1 MPYQTINPF
10 TEKLVKTFP
19 EQTDEQLQSIIAQ
32 AEDTYSNDWSKRSL
46 ADRKKI
52 LKNAV
57 KIFREKHEEF
67 AQYITLEMGKLLT
80 ESRGEVDLSADILEY
95 YADNA
100 EAFLAPE
107 KLKVSGGEAVVENT
121 PLGVLFC
128 IEPWNFP
135 YYQLARVAGPNLMLG
150 NTLIVKHAPNVPQC
164 ALAFEKLFLEAGAP
178 KGTYTNVFIS
188 NEQAATV
195 VADPRIK
202 GVALTG
208 SERAGSAVAAVAG
221 KALKKST
228 MELGGADAFI
238 VLGDADMDKAIEWA
252 IFGRMNNAGQCCV
265 AAKRFILEETI
276 ADEFLN
282 RFKGAL
288 AKFVPGDPTDPKTT
302 LAPLCTERA
311 LTLVESQ
318 IESAVKGGATVLL
331 GGKRVDRPGYFL
343 EPTILTNIKPE
354 NPVFHQ
360 EFFAPVAL
368 IFRVKNDDEA
378 VKLAND
384 SPYGLGGSVITK
396 DIERGKRI
404 ARQID
409 TGMVFINQAT
419 WTAPDLP
426 FGGVKN
432 SGYGRELSDL
442 GIGEF
447 VNKKL
452 IRVA

>member
-1 MPYQTINPF
+1 MSYQTINPF

-19 EQTDEQLQSIIAQ
+19 EHNNEQLESIIAQ
-32 AEDTYSNDWSKRSL
+32 AEETYRKDWSLRSI

-57 KIFREKHEEF
+57 KIFREKREEF
-67 AQYITLEMGKLLT
+67 AGYITLEIGKLIT

-107 KLKVSGGEAVVENT
+107 KLNVAGGEALVESE

-164 ALAFEKLFLEAGAP
+164 ALAFERLFLDAGAP
-178 KGTYTNVFIS
+178 KGAYTNVYIS
-188 NEQAATV
+188 NQQAATV

-208 SERAGSAVAAVAG
+208 SERAGSAVAAEAG
-221 KALKKST
+221 KALKKNT
-228 MELGGADAFI
+228 MELGGSDAFI
-238 VLGDADMDKAIEWA
+238 VLDDADMDKAIEWGVW
-252 IFGRMNNAGQCCV
+252 GRMNNAGQCCV
-265 AAKRFILEETI
+265 GAKRFILHEKI
-276 ADEFLN
+276 ADEFLS
-282 RFKGAL
+282 RFKSEL
-288 AKFVPGDPTDPKTT
+288 AKFVPGDPTDAKTT
-302 LAPLCTERA
+302 LAPLCTDGA
-311 LTLVESQ
+311 MKLVERQ
-318 IESAVKGGATVLL
+318 IDTAIKGGATVLL

-343 EPTILTNIKPE
+343 EPTILTNIQPE
-354 NPVFHQ
+354 NPAYYQ
-360 EFFAPVAL
+360 EFFSPVAM
-368 IFRVKNDDEA
+368 IFRVKTDEEA
-378 VKLAND
+378 VRLAND
-384 SPYGLGGSVITK
+384 SPYGLGGSIITK

-409 TGMVFINQAT
+409 TGMVFINQAC

>member
-10 TEKLVKTFP
+10 TEKLVKTFT

-57 KIFREKHEEF
+57 KIFREKREEF
-67 AQYITLEMGKLLT
+67 ARYITLEMGKLLT

-100 EAFLAPE
+100 ETFLAPE
-107 KLKVSGGEAVVENT
+107 KLKVSGGEAVVENA

-195 VADPRIK
+195 IADPRIK

-208 SERAGSAVAAVAG
+208 SERAGSAVAAEAG

-265 AAKRFILEETI
+265 AAKRLILEETI
-276 ADEFLN
+276 ADEFVN
-282 RFKGAL
+282 RFKAAL

-368 IFRVKNDDEA
+368 IFRVKNDEEA